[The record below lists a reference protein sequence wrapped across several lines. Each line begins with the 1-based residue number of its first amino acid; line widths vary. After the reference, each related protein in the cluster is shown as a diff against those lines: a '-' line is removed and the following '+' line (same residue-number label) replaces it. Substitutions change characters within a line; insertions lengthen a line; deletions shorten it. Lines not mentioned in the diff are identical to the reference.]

1 MGNDYL
7 SVSDLT
13 SYIKKKFDRDPYLK
27 LEISPVK

>member
-13 SYIKKKFDRDPYLK
+13 SYIKKKFDRDPYLDK
-27 LEISPVK
+27 VY